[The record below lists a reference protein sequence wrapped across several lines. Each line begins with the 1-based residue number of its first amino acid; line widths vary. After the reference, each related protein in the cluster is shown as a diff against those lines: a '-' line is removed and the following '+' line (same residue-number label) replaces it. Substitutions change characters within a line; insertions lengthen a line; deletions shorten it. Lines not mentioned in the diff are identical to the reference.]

1 VERVP
6 HVKLRTPNS
15 SRLSAGASV
24 HALGGLAQGIL
35 GDGWHHVRMRRQKI
49 FRGWK
54 VVGAG
59 AAIQALHSAFLL
71 QGFQHYAVLLERSF
85 GWSKTTLAT
94 AYSLNRVESG
104 LLGPLQGWALGRWGP
119 RRVARTGAVIMGTG
133 FLLFSQTQKIWQFF
147 VFFLVIAIGASLSGF
162 LTVMTATV
170 RWFERKRAKALA
182 LSSAGFAIGGA
193 MAPILVW
200 SMGMWGWR
208 WVAAGSGVVLMVAI
222 WLMSSTL
229 EGGPEDHGEHVDGI
243 RPEDLEPGIA
253 RAEGVSDDH
262 FTAREAI
269 RTRAFWMI
277 SLGHASALF
286 GVGAVLAHLSL
297 LLTSEQGYTLQQ
309 ASFFAGALP
318 LVQLLGIFIG
328 GSLGDKMNKR
338 LIAGLAMVLHCAGL
352 LSLTYATNNT
362 MIWAFVVLHGLAW
375 GARGPLMQALRAD
388 YFGSSSFGQIMGF
401 SSLIVMVGMA
411 SGPVVVGSLA
421 DTTGSYRSGFTVAA
435 IIAALGTVFFILA
448 TPPPRPDRFAS
459 AGSSEAGGHGSPG
472 SEAAE
477 EGSLDLGSSED
488 LTR

>member
-1 VERVP
+1 
-6 HVKLRTPNS
+6 
-15 SRLSAGASV
+15 
-24 HALGGLAQGIL
+24 
-35 GDGWHHVRMRRQKI
+35 MRRPRI

-54 VVGAG
+54 VVGVG

-71 QGFQHYAVLLERSF
+71 QGFQHYAVLMERDF
-85 GWSKTTLAT
+85 GWSKTVLAS

-104 LLGPLQGWALGRWGP
+104 LLGPIQGWALGRWGA
-119 RRVARTGAVIMGTG
+119 RRVARIGALVMGAG
-133 FLLFSQTQKIWQFF
+133 FVLFSQTQQIWQFF
-147 VFFLVIAIGASLSGF
+147 AFFLIIAIGASLSGF

-193 MAPILVW
+193 MAPVLVW

-208 WVAAGSGVVLMVAI
+208 WVAAGSGIVLAGAI

-229 EGGPEDHGEHVDGI
+229 EGGPEDFGEHVDGI
-243 RPEDLEPGIA
+243 DPKDLPPDGP

-262 FTAREAI
+262 FTAKEAI

-297 LLTSEQGYTLQQ
+297 LLTSEQGYSLQQ
-309 ASFFAGALP
+309 ASFVAGALP

-328 GSLGDKMNKR
+328 GSLGDRVNKR
-338 LIAGLAMVLHCAGL
+338 LIAGSAMVLHCAGL

-362 MIWAFVVLHGLAW
+362 MIWAFVIMHGLAW

-401 SSLIVMVGMA
+401 SSLIVMIGMA
-411 SGPVVVGSLA
+411 SGPVAVGLLA
-421 DTTGSYRSGFTVAA
+421 DATGSYRSGFTVAA
-435 IIAALGTVFFILA
+435 IIAALGTVFFFLA
-448 TPPPRPDRFAS
+448 TPPPRPKRYD
-459 AGSSEAGGHGSPG
+459 
-472 SEAAE
+472 
-477 EGSLDLGSSED
+477 
-488 LTR
+488 TT